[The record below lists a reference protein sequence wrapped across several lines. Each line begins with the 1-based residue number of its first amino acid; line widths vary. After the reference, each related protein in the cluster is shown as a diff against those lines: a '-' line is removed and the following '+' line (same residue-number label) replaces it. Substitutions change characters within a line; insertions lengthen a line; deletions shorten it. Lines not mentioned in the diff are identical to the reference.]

1 MNNKQSPEQLWHTLQ
16 QAGVVSGEMPAL
28 ADIDVSPWYVRV
40 FQGLT
45 GQFAALFLL
54 MFFFT
59 IFKDLVKE
67 QTVAFVLGGMLIGAA
82 YAVFNVRSTAFTG
95 QFGLTLSLTGQ
106 ALWFFALSDWLND
119 PMAWMIIAIV
129 EGALAWMMPHF
140 LHRFLSSYA
149 AAMALIFACYQ
160 LPFLWLM
167 PSLMMFVV
175 AILWLHEPQWLA
187 QSERFRPLAYAFTFA
202 ALQMHSLVTMAIGD
216 ISHSFR
222 GQALS
227 TQTWLI
233 PVNEMLLGGILVF
246 TIIKLLMR
254 YQVALT
260 SKHGLA
266 AMLAGCLLALLSL
279 QATGLAVAWVV
290 ILLGFSSGNRLL
302 LGIGFFAFWSFLG
315 RYYYFLNISL
325 LDKSYVLIGTGILML
340 LMRQVLKY
348 GLSEESHHA

>member
-1 MNNKQSPEQLWHTLQ
+1 MNKQQSPEQLWQTLQ
-16 QAGVVSGEMPAL
+16 QAGVVQGEMPAL
-28 ADIDVSPWYVRV
+28 ADVDVSPWYVRV

-67 QTVAFVLGGMLIGAA
+67 QTVAFVLGAMLIGAA
-82 YAVFNVRSTAFTG
+82 YAVFNLRSTAFTG

-106 ALWFFALSDWLND
+106 ALWFFALNDWLNE
-119 PMAWMIIAIV
+119 PMAWLMIAFI
-129 EGALAWMMPHF
+129 EGGLAWLMPHF

-149 AAMALIFACYQ
+149 AAMALIFACYK

-175 AILWLHEPQWLA
+175 AIVWLHETQWLA

-202 ALQMHSLVTMAIGD
+202 ALQMHSLVAMGFGELN
-216 ISHSFR
+216 HSFR
-222 GQALS
+222 GQELS
-227 TQTWLI
+227 AQTWLI
-233 PVNEMLLGGILVF
+233 PVNEMLLGGILVL
-246 TIIKLLMR
+246 TIIKLLIR
-254 YQVALT
+254 YQIALT
-260 SKHGLA
+260 SKHGSA
-266 AMLAGCLLALLSL
+266 AILAGCLLALLSL

-290 ILLGFSSGNRLL
+290 ILLGFNSGNRLL

-315 RYYYFLNISL
+315 RYYYFLHISL
-325 LDKSYVLIGTGILML
+325 LDKSYVLIGTGVLML
-340 LMRQVLKY
+340 LMRQVFKY
-348 GLSEESHHA
+348 ALSEKNHHA

>member
-1 MNNKQSPEQLWHTLQ
+1 MNKQQSPEQLWQTLQ
-16 QAGVVSGEMPAL
+16 QAGVVSGEMPTL

-59 IFKDLVKE
+59 MFKDLVKQE
-67 QTVAFVLGGMLIGAA
+67 AVAFVLGAVLIGAA
-82 YAVFNVRSTAFTG
+82 YAIFKVRATAFTG

-106 ALWFFALSDWLND
+106 VLWFSALNKGLDDPAAWL
-119 PMAWMIIAIV
+119 MIALIEAT
-129 EGALAWMMPHF
+129 LAWVIPNF

-149 AAMALIFACYQ
+149 AAMALIFACYK
-160 LPFLWLM
+160 LPILWLM

-175 AILWLHEPQWLA
+175 AILWLHEAQWLS
-187 QSERFRPLAYAFTFA
+187 QSERFRPLAYAFTFV
-202 ALQMHSLVTMAIGD
+202 ALQMHSLVTMGFGEMN
-216 ISHSFR
+216 HSFR
-222 GQALS
+222 GQELS
-227 TQTWLI
+227 AQTWLI
-233 PVNEMLLGGILVF
+233 PINEMLLGGILVV

-254 YQVALT
+254 YQLAFT
-260 SKHGLA
+260 SKQGLA
-266 AMLAGCLLALLSL
+266 AILAGCLLAVLSL

-290 ILLGFSSGNRLL
+290 ILLGFSTGNRLL

-315 RYYYFLNISL
+315 RYYYFLNITL
-325 LDKSYVLIGTGILML
+325 LEKSYVLMGTGVLML

-348 GLSEESHHA
+348 GLPEESHHA